1 MGNETTSGW
10 GPKKMARLL
19 AFGTATGPAEDSRHP
34 DEVTQELLR
43 DRLAERNRLR
53 KAVAQE
59 FLRYLV
65 GVADS
70 LPVIL
75 GRPLGEVLLDPET
88 EVGVLDKIKDY
99 GKGLPLGRKN
109 GPEHAASIAIYY
121 ASIAGALVF
130 HDRKITGHSY
140 DSLEKSFAVLIE
152 KQWLPPDLARLFSK
166 ARKLCGDKK
175 GPDAQI

>member
-43 DRLAERNRLR
+43 DRLAEPITLG
-53 KAVAQE
+53 K
-59 FLRYLV
+59 